1 MSGTAQG
8 SHAQSPS
15 VFWKVWE
22 KTWWLVFLVFC
33 AVMIL
38 LWRHDHALA
47 GRTFAGV
54 FIALAFLGLGHALRW
69 LRLAR
74 ASERWLPVEATVVRA
89 EIRTETTTSGVG
101 SRRDTMTF
109 VYPEM
114 EFAYEYQGRVHRS
127 DRIVFAEINWPPE
140 QARSY
145 IAAHPA
151 GTRLTA
157 WVDSERP
164 ELAVIER
171 GLAEHRGKYV
181 TSLVI
186 AAILLVM
193 GVVGFVLAPLLRR
206 IHW

>member
-1 MSGTAQG
+1 MTGPAEGTHAETSSG
-8 SHAQSPS
+8 
-15 VFWKVWE
+15 FWKLWE
-22 KTWWLVFLVFC
+22 KAWWLVFLVFC

-47 GRTFAGV
+47 GRVFAGV
-54 FIALAFLGLGHALRW
+54 FIALALLGFGHALRW

-74 ASERWLPVEATVVRA
+74 ASERWVPVEATVVRA
-89 EIRTETTTSGVG
+89 GIRTETSTSGVG

-114 EFAYEYQGRVHRS
+114 EFDYEYQGLVHRS

-140 QARSY
+140 QARGY

-157 WVDSERP
+157 WVDPERP
-164 ELAVIER
+164 ERAVAER

-186 AAILLVM
+186 AAILLAM
-193 GVVGFVLAPLLRR
+193 GVLGFVLAPLLRR